1 VSQHPRPSGDP
12 LTRALG
18 AGPPP
23 GVASLP
29 DDVRDRLADQL
40 TRRRETLLAEG
51 RAATDHALRHVP
63 LPVRGLVRRTLS

>member
-1 VSQHPRPSGDP
+1 VADA

-18 AGPPP
+18 EPPP
-23 GVASLP
+23 ASVAALP
-29 DDVRDRLADQL
+29 DEVRDRLAAQL
-40 TRRRETLLAEG
+40 SARRERLLEEG